1 MTTREHIEQAEKK
14 MQQSIEAYRGT
25 LGKIRTGRASPGLL
39 DTVMV
44 EYYGSVVPVNQVANV
59 SALDARTLS
68 VQAWE
73 KDMVP
78 KVEKAIRDSDLG
90 LNPATVGELIR
101 VPMPPMTEERRRELT
116 RVVRAEAENARIS
129 VRNVRRDANDA
140 IRRLLKDKEIT
151 EDEQKRSEA
160 QVQKLTDDSVAQ
172 IDSITSDKETELM
185 SV

>member
-1 MTTREHIEQAEKK
+1 MTAREHIDQAEKK
-14 MQQSIEAYRGT
+14 MSQSIEAYRGI

-44 EYYGSVVPVNQVANV
+44 EYYGSLVPINQVANV

-68 VQAWE
+68 VQTWE
-73 KDMVP
+73 KDMAP

-90 LNPATVGELIR
+90 LNPAAVGELIR
-101 VPMPPMTEERRRELT
+101 VPMPPMTEERRKELT
-116 RVVRAEAENARIS
+116 RVVRAEAENARIA
-129 VRNVRRDANDA
+129 VRNVRRDANDT

-151 EDEQKRSEA
+151 EDEQKRAEN
-160 QVQKLTDDSVAQ
+160 QVQKLTDDAVGQ
-172 IDSITSDKETELM
+172 IDTITSEKEDEVM